1 MNTDTPRTNDA
12 AFMAIHIDGNGVPT
26 EFARQLERE
35 LAAVT
40 DQRDRLVEALWKW
53 DAACAAAEKCN
64 AYQHSEQFKYRQWKT
79 LSNRHD
85 RLLADAESEKN
96 EVLAL
101 IDSRNADSIH
111 PETKPSEHE

>member
-40 DQRDRLVEALWKW
+40 DQRDRLVEALKEIYNVSSF
-53 DAACAAAEKCN
+53 DYATMPEPALK
-64 AYQHSEQFKYRQWKT
+64 KYRKVV
-79 LSNRHD
+79 LEM
-85 RLLADAESEKN
+85 ADDALKSLTTN
-96 EVLAL
+96 EE
-101 IDSRNADSIH
+101 
-111 PETKPSEHE
+111 P

>member
-40 DQRDRLVEALWKW
+40 DQRDRL
-53 DAACAAAEKCN
+53 AEVMTQILNTSMNHTRREMLLEQTLQSLTPN
-64 AYQHSEQFKYRQWKT
+64 AK
-79 LSNRHD
+79 L
-85 RLLADAESEKN
+85 
-96 EVLAL
+96 
-101 IDSRNADSIH
+101 
-111 PETKPSEHE
+111 